1 MEELTLKQRRVLD
14 FISSQIQKDGI
25 PPTIREIGK
34 YFSVVPRAVQ
44 DHLAALERKGVLR
57 RLKDQARGII
67 IAGQRVADNVSRL
80 PILGSVP
87 AGMPVEAIPQT
98 DDYFSVDEAIA
109 KNANFALR
117 VKGDSMHPVLW
128 DGDLVLVR
136 FTPSAE
142 NGEIVVASVGGEDAT
157 VKKLRK
163 TAREV
168 YLEAVNPA
176 YPPIRDKDI
185 AIIGRVTSLIRPSFN
200 SRI

>member
-1 MEELTLKQRRVLD
+1 MEELTTKQRRVLD
-14 FISSQIQKDGI
+14 FISTRIQKDGI

-34 YFSVVPRAVQ
+34 HFDVVLRAVQ

-67 IAGQRVADNVSRL
+67 VVGQRTAENVARL

-87 AGMPVEAIPQT
+87 AGMPVEAIPQL
-98 DDYFSVDEAIA
+98 DDYFSVDETIA
-109 KNANFALR
+109 KKANFALR
-117 VKGDSMHPVLW
+117 VKGDSMYPALL
-128 DGDLVLVR
+128 DGDLVLVQ
-136 FTPSAE
+136 FTPTAE

-157 VKKLRK
+157 IKRLRK

-176 YPPIRDKDI
+176 YSPIHDDSI
-185 AIIGRVTSLIRPSFN
+185 AVIGRVTSLIRPFFN
-200 SRI
+200 TKI